1 MVVNLPILLS
11 SAGVIYLKKIMI
23 LFAVAAAIL
32 SGCMSFQQKDNNNAR
47 QETEIGESEKVKK
60 EPSAIVNET
69 KNFLLIGVDSRGEE
83 DSRSDAIVLASY
95 EPSGESIKLVS
106 LMRDSYV
113 KIPDYQYMYSKLNHA
128 YYMGGKDLLKDTIEQ
143 NFGVQIDH
151 TAIIDFKGFT
161 AMLDA
166 IAPDGIEAEV
176 SAAMIEDMGLDLDP
190 GKQKLKG
197 SDILSYVRFR
207 HDGQSDFGRVDRQQE
222 ILIGLKDEVMNQ
234 FSSPAGLARFPE
246 VISQAMKYVETDLKI
261 EEALSLGVKFLMNP
275 VTDIETLRVPVEDSY
290 ENKTY
295 EHAGSVLQ
303 LDFEENSE
311 ALKQFL
317 EAEKK

>member
-1 MVVNLPILLS
+1 M
-11 SAGVIYLKKIMI
+11 KKIMI

-47 QETEIGESEKVKK
+47 QETEIGESEKMSK

-128 YYMGGKDLLKDTIEQ
+128 YYIGGKDLLKDTIEQ

-176 SAAMIEDMGLDLDP
+176 SAAMIEDMGLDLEP

-290 ENKTY
+290 QNKSY

-317 EAEKK
+317 DDEKN

>member
-1 MVVNLPILLS
+1 M
-11 SAGVIYLKKIMI
+11 KKIMI

-47 QETEIGESEKVKK
+47 QETEIGESEKVNK
-60 EPSAIVNET
+60 EPSAIVDET

-128 YYMGGKDLLKDTIEQ
+128 YYIGGKDLLKDTIEQ

-166 IAPDGIEAEV
+166 IAPDGIEAQV
-176 SAAMIEDMGLDLDP
+176 SSAMIDDMGLELEP

-317 EAEKK
+317 DAEKK

>member
-1 MVVNLPILLS
+1 M
-11 SAGVIYLKKIMI
+11 KKIII
-23 LFAVAAAIL
+23 LFLLAAAIL
-32 SGCMSFQQKDNNNAR
+32 SSCTSFQQKDNRNAG
-47 QETEIGESEKVKK
+47 QETEIGQSDKENK
-60 EPSAIVNET
+60 EPSASENAT
-69 KNFLLIGVDSRGEE
+69 KNFLLIGVDSRGEKE
-83 DSRSDAIVLASY
+83 SRSDAILLASY
-95 EPSGESIKLVS
+95 DPLGESIKLVS

-128 YYMGGKDLLKDTIEQ
+128 YYIGGKDLLKNTIEQ
-143 NFGVQIDH
+143 NFGVHIDH

-176 SAAMIEDMGLDLDP
+176 SSAMIEDMGLNLEP

-197 SDILSYVRFR
+197 SDLLSYVRFR
-207 HDGQSDFGRVDRQQE
+207 HDGQNDFGRVGRQQE
-222 ILIGLKDEVMNQ
+222 ILIALKDEVMNQ

-246 VISQAMKYVETDLKI
+246 VISQAMKYVETDLKLN
-261 EEALSLGVKFLMNP
+261 EALSLGVKFLMNP

-317 EAEKK
+317 DDEKK

>member
-1 MVVNLPILLS
+1 M
-11 SAGVIYLKKIMI
+11 KKIMI

-47 QETEIGESEKVKK
+47 QEMEIGESEKMSK

-128 YYMGGKDLLKDTIEQ
+128 YYIGGKDLLKDTIEQ

-176 SAAMIEDMGLDLDP
+176 SAAMIEDMGLDLEP

-290 ENKTY
+290 ENKSY

-317 EAEKK
+317 DDEKN

>member
-1 MVVNLPILLS
+1 M
-11 SAGVIYLKKIMI
+11 KKIMI
-23 LFAVAAAIL
+23 LFAAAAAIL
-32 SGCMSFQQKDNNNAR
+32 SGCMSFQQKENNNAR
-47 QETEIGESEKVKK
+47 QETEIAESEKVNK

-128 YYMGGKDLLKDTIEQ
+128 YYIGGKELLKDTIEQ
-143 NFGVQIDH
+143 NFGIQIDH

-176 SAAMIEDMGLDLDP
+176 SAAMIEDMGLDLEP

-317 EAEKK
+317 DAEKN

>member
-1 MVVNLPILLS
+1 MIC
-11 SAGVIYLKKIMI
+11 LKKIMI
-23 LFAVAAAIL
+23 LFVVAAAIL
-32 SGCMSFQQKDNNNAR
+32 SGCTSFQQKDNNNAE
-47 QETEIGESEKVKK
+47 QETEIVESEKENK

-128 YYMGGKDLLKDTIEQ
+128 YYIGGKDLLKDTIEQ

-176 SAAMIEDMGLDLDP
+176 SAAMIEDMGLDLEP

-246 VISQAMKYVETDLKI
+246 VISQAMKYVETDLKM

-295 EHAGSVLQ
+295 KHAGSVLQ

-317 EAEKK
+317 DAEKK

>member
-1 MVVNLPILLS
+1 M
-11 SAGVIYLKKIMI
+11 KKIMI
-23 LFAVAAAIL
+23 LFAAAAAIL

-47 QETEIGESEKVKK
+47 QETEIGESEKVNK

-128 YYMGGKDLLKDTIEQ
+128 YYIGGKDLLKDTIEQ

-176 SAAMIEDMGLDLDP
+176 STAMIEDMGLDLEP

-261 EEALSLGVKFLMNP
+261 EEALALGVKFLMNP

-317 EAEKK
+317 DAEKN

>member
-1 MVVNLPILLS
+1 MIC
-11 SAGVIYLKKIMI
+11 LKKILI
-23 LFAVAAAIL
+23 LFLLAAAIL
-32 SGCMSFQQKDNNNAR
+32 SGCTSFQQKENNNAR
-47 QETEIGESEKVKK
+47 QETEIGESEKENK
-60 EPSAIVNET
+60 EPSANENET

-83 DSRSDAIVLASY
+83 DSRSDAILLASY

-128 YYMGGKDLLKDTIEQ
+128 YYIGGKDLLKDTIEQ
-143 NFGVQIDH
+143 NFEVQIDH

-176 SAAMIEDMGLDLDP
+176 STAMIEDMGLDLEP

-222 ILIGLKDEVMNQ
+222 ILIGLKDEVLNQ
-234 FSSPAGLARFPE
+234 FSSPAGFARFPE

-317 EAEKK
+317 DAEKK

>member
-1 MVVNLPILLS
+1 M
-11 SAGVIYLKKIMI
+11 KKIMI
-23 LFAVAAAIL
+23 LFAAAAAIL
-32 SGCMSFQQKDNNNAR
+32 SGCMSFQQKENNNAR
-47 QETEIGESEKVKK
+47 QETEIGESEKMSK

-128 YYMGGKDLLKDTIEQ
+128 YYIGGKDLLKDTIEQ

-176 SAAMIEDMGLDLDP
+176 SAAMIEDMGLDLEP

-290 ENKTY
+290 ENKSY

-317 EAEKK
+317 DDEKN

>member
-1 MVVNLPILLS
+1 M
-11 SAGVIYLKKIMI
+11 KKII
-23 LFAVAAAIL
+23 IVFLLAAAIL
-32 SGCMSFQQKDNNNAR
+32 SGCTSFQQKENSNDAR
-47 QETEIGESEKVKK
+47 QETKSGEAEEENK
-60 EPSAIVNET
+60 EPSAIANET
-69 KNFLLIGVDSRGEE
+69 RNFLLIGVDSRGEE
-83 DSRSDAIVLASY
+83 DSRSDAILVASY

-113 KIPDYQYMYSKLNHA
+113 KIPDYQYAYSKLNHA
-128 YYMGGKDLLKDTIEQ
+128 YYIGGKDLLKETIEQ
-143 NFGVQIDH
+143 NFGINIDH
-151 TAIIDFKGFT
+151 TAVIDFMGFT
-161 AMLDA
+161 GMLDA
-166 IAPDGIEAEV
+166 IAPDGIEVEV
-176 SAAMIEDMGLDLDP
+176 SSKMIEDMGLDLEP

-197 SDILSYVRFR
+197 RDLLSYVRFR

-234 FSSPAGLARFPE
+234 FSSPAGLARFPD

-261 EEALSLGVKFLMNP
+261 EEALSLGVSFLMNP
-275 VTDIETLRVPVEDSY
+275 VTDIETLRVPITDSY

-303 LDFEENSE
+303 LNFEENAE

-317 EAEKK
+317 ETEKE

>member
-1 MVVNLPILLS
+1 MIVNFTIS
-11 SAGVIYLKKIMI
+11 SAGVIRLKNII
-23 LFAVAAAIL
+23 IVFLLAAAIL
-32 SGCMSFQQKDNNNAR
+32 SGCTSYQQKEDPNEVR
-47 QETEIGESEKVKK
+47 QDSGANGVEKEGKK
-60 EPSAIVNET
+60 PSAIGNET

-83 DSRSDAIVLASY
+83 DSRSDAILLASY
-95 EPSGESIKLVS
+95 IPSGESIKLVS

-113 KIPDYQYMYSKLNHA
+113 KIPDYEYMYSKLNHA
-128 YYMGGKDLLKDTIEQ
+128 YYIGGKDLLKDTIEQ

-161 AMLDA
+161 KMLDA
-166 IAPDGIEAEV
+166 IAPDGIEVEV
-176 SAAMIEDMGLDLDP
+176 SSAMIDDMGLELDP

-197 SDILSYVRFR
+197 SDLLSYVRFR

-222 ILIGLKDEVMNQ
+222 ILIELKDEVMNQ

-246 VISQAMKYVETDLKI
+246 VISQALKYVETDLKI
-261 EEALSLGVKFLMNP
+261 EEAIALGVSFLMDP
-275 VTDIETLRVPVEDSY
+275 VTDIETLRVPITDSF

-317 EAEKK
+317 KAEKE

>member
-1 MVVNLPILLS
+1 M
-11 SAGVIYLKKIMI
+11 KKIMI
-23 LFAVAAAIL
+23 LFAAAAAIL
-32 SGCMSFQQKDNNNAR
+32 SGCMSFQQKENNNAR
-47 QETEIGESEKVKK
+47 QETEIGESEKVNK

-128 YYMGGKDLLKDTIEQ
+128 YYIGGKELLKDTIEQ
-143 NFGVQIDH
+143 NFGIQIDH

-176 SAAMIEDMGLDLDP
+176 SAAMIEDMGLDLEP

-317 EAEKK
+317 DAEKN

>member
-1 MVVNLPILLS
+1 M
-11 SAGVIYLKKIMI
+11 KKIMI
-23 LFAVAAAIL
+23 LFAAAAAIL
-32 SGCMSFQQKDNNNAR
+32 SGCMSFQQKENNNAR
-47 QETEIGESEKVKK
+47 QETEIGESEKVNK
-60 EPSAIVNET
+60 EPSAIVHET

-128 YYMGGKDLLKDTIEQ
+128 YYIGGKELLKDTIEQ
-143 NFGVQIDH
+143 NFGIQIDH

-176 SAAMIEDMGLDLDP
+176 SAAMIEDMGLDLEP

-317 EAEKK
+317 DAEKN

>member
-1 MVVNLPILLS
+1 M
-11 SAGVIYLKKIMI
+11 KKIMI
-23 LFAVAAAIL
+23 LFAAAAAIL

-47 QETEIGESEKVKK
+47 QETEIGESEKVNK

-128 YYMGGKDLLKDTIEQ
+128 YYIGGKDLLKDTIEQ

-176 SAAMIEDMGLDLDP
+176 STAMIEDMGLDLEP

-261 EEALSLGVKFLMNP
+261 EEALSLGVKFLMDP

-317 EAEKK
+317 DAEKN

>member
-1 MVVNLPILLS
+1 M
-11 SAGVIYLKKIMI
+11 KKIMI

-47 QETEIGESEKVKK
+47 QETEIGESEKMSK

-128 YYMGGKDLLKDTIEQ
+128 YYIGGKDLLKDTIEQ

-176 SAAMIEDMGLDLDP
+176 SAAMIEDMGLDLEP

-290 ENKTY
+290 ENKSY

-317 EAEKK
+317 DAEKN

>member
-1 MVVNLPILLS
+1 M
-11 SAGVIYLKKIMI
+11 KKIMI

-47 QETEIGESEKVKK
+47 QEMEIGESEKMSK

-128 YYMGGKDLLKDTIEQ
+128 YYIGGKELLKDTIEQ

-176 SAAMIEDMGLDLDP
+176 SAAMIEDMGLDLEP

-317 EAEKK
+317 DDEKN

>member
-1 MVVNLPILLS
+1 M
-11 SAGVIYLKKIMI
+11 KKIII
-23 LFAVAAAIL
+23 LFLLAAAIL
-32 SGCMSFQQKDNNNAR
+32 SGCTSFQQKDNNNTG
-47 QETEIGESEKVKK
+47 QETEIGESDKENK
-60 EPSAIVNET
+60 EPSASENGT

-83 DSRSDAIVLASY
+83 ESRSDAILLASY
-95 EPSGESIKLVS
+95 DPSGESIKLVS

-128 YYMGGKDLLKDTIEQ
+128 YYIGGKDLLKNTIEQ
-143 NFGVQIDH
+143 NFGVHIDH
-151 TAIIDFKGFT
+151 TAIIDFKGFP

-176 SAAMIEDMGLDLDP
+176 SSAMIEDMGLDLEP

-197 SDILSYVRFR
+197 SDLLSYVRFR

-222 ILIGLKDEVMNQ
+222 ILIALKDEVMNQ
-234 FSSPAGLARFPE
+234 FASPAGLARFPE
-246 VISQAMKYVETDLKI
+246 VISQAMKYVDTDLKP
-261 EEALSLGVKFLMNP
+261 EEALSLGVKFLRNP
-275 VTDIETLRVPVEDSY
+275 VTDIETLRLPVEDSY

-317 EAEKK
+317 DDAEKR

>member
-1 MVVNLPILLS
+1 M
-11 SAGVIYLKKIMI
+11 KKIMI
-23 LFAVAAAIL
+23 LFAAAAAIL

-47 QETEIGESEKVKK
+47 QETEIGESEKVNK

-128 YYMGGKDLLKDTIEQ
+128 YYIGGKDLLKDTIEQ

-176 SAAMIEDMGLDLDP
+176 STAMIEDMGLDLEP

-317 EAEKK
+317 DAEKN

>member
-1 MVVNLPILLS
+1 M
-11 SAGVIYLKKIMI
+11 KKIMI
-23 LFAVAAAIL
+23 LFAAAAAIL
-32 SGCMSFQQKDNNNAR
+32 SGCMSFQQKENNNAR
-47 QETEIGESEKVKK
+47 QETEIGESEKVNK

-128 YYMGGKDLLKDTIEQ
+128 YYIGGKDLLKDTIEQ

-176 SAAMIEDMGLDLDP
+176 SAAMIEDMGLDLEP

-290 ENKTY
+290 ENKSY

-317 EAEKK
+317 DAEKN

>member
-1 MVVNLPILLS
+1 M
-11 SAGVIYLKKIMI
+11 KKIMI
-23 LFAVAAAIL
+23 LFAAAAAIL
-32 SGCMSFQQKDNNNAR
+32 SGCMSFQQKENNNAR
-47 QETEIGESEKVKK
+47 QETEIGESEKVNK

-128 YYMGGKDLLKDTIEQ
+128 YYIGGKELLKDTIEQ

-176 SAAMIEDMGLDLDP
+176 SAAMIEDMGLDLEP

-317 EAEKK
+317 DAEKN

>member
-1 MVVNLPILLS
+1 M
-11 SAGVIYLKKIMI
+11 IYLKKIMI

-47 QETEIGESEKVKK
+47 QETEIGESEKVNK
-60 EPSAIVNET
+60 EPSAIVDET

-128 YYMGGKDLLKDTIEQ
+128 YYIGGKDLLKDTIEQ

-176 SAAMIEDMGLDLDP
+176 SSAMIDDMGLELEP

-317 EAEKK
+317 DAEKK

>member
-1 MVVNLPILLS
+1 M
-11 SAGVIYLKKIMI
+11 IYLKKIMI

-47 QETEIGESEKVKK
+47 QETEIGESEKVNK

-128 YYMGGKDLLKDTIEQ
+128 YYIGGKDLLKDTIEQ

-176 SAAMIEDMGLDLDP
+176 SAAMIEDMGLDLEP

-317 EAEKK
+317 DAEKK

>member
-1 MVVNLPILLS
+1 M
-11 SAGVIYLKKIMI
+11 KKIMI

-47 QETEIGESEKVKK
+47 QETEIGESEKMSK

-128 YYMGGKDLLKDTIEQ
+128 YYIGGKDLLKDTIEQ

-176 SAAMIEDMGLDLDP
+176 SAAMIEDMGLDLEP

-290 ENKTY
+290 ENKSY

-317 EAEKK
+317 DDEKN

>member
-1 MVVNLPILLS
+1 M
-11 SAGVIYLKKIMI
+11 KKIMI

-47 QETEIGESEKVKK
+47 QETEIGESEKVNK
-60 EPSAIVNET
+60 EPSAIVDET

-128 YYMGGKDLLKDTIEQ
+128 YYIGGKDLLKDTIEQ

-176 SAAMIEDMGLDLDP
+176 SSAMIDDMGLELEP

-317 EAEKK
+317 DAEKK

>member
-1 MVVNLPILLS
+1 M
-11 SAGVIYLKKIMI
+11 KKIMI
-23 LFAVAAAIL
+23 LFAAAAAIL
-32 SGCMSFQQKDNNNAR
+32 SGCMSFQQKENNNAR
-47 QETEIGESEKVKK
+47 QETEIGESEKVNK

-128 YYMGGKDLLKDTIEQ
+128 YYIGGKDLLKDTIEQ

-176 SAAMIEDMGLDLDP
+176 SAAMIEDMGLDLEP

-317 EAEKK
+317 DAEKN

>member
-1 MVVNLPILLS
+1 M
-11 SAGVIYLKKIMI
+11 KKIMI

-47 QETEIGESEKVKK
+47 QETEIGESEKVNK

-128 YYMGGKDLLKDTIEQ
+128 YYIGGKDLLKDTIEQ

-176 SAAMIEDMGLDLDP
+176 SAAMIEDMGLDLEP

-317 EAEKK
+317 DAEKK